1 MPRTGADKRYATV
14 EELGADIQRFLDG
27 RPILARPQTF
37 GYRAVKFARRNRTA
51 AAAGVLIT
59 LALVVGFGVSLWQT
73 NIARRERDRAE
84 RRFQDVEKTCLL
96 VVV

>member
-1 MPRTGADKRYATV
+1 
-14 EELGADIQRFLDG
+14 
-27 RPILARPQTF
+27 
-37 GYRAVKFARRNRTA
+37 KFARRNRTA

-84 RRFQDVEKTCLL
+84 RRCQDVRKLAYSLL
-96 VVV
+96 FEITPKIENLEGSIPAREALIARSIEYL

>member
-1 MPRTGADKRYATV
+1 
-14 EELGADIQRFLDG
+14 
-27 RPILARPQTF
+27 ILARPQTF

-84 RRFQDVEKTCLL
+84 RRFQDVRKLAYSLL
-96 VVV
+96 FEITPKIENLE